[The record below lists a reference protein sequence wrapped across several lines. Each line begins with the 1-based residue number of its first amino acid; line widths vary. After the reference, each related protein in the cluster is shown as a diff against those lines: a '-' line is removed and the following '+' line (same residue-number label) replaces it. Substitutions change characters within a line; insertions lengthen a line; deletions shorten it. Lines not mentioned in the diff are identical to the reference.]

1 MSAGLRERLSK
12 LARVTHD
19 EGVAQPIVRSG
30 VGNFSYRAAILCGGI
45 DQHVSHSI
53 FTVKQR
59 SFEIA
64 VYRQLV
70 APSMDFKL
78 SHAVS
83 TALLAWLL
91 LKIYRLVYNIF
102 LHPLRR
108 YPGPLC
114 AAATTWWKTYIE
126 VYTQQSMTDV
136 LEYLHARYGDVVRT
150 GPNELH
156 FSNPAAYNDIY
167 NSSARWDKEESLY
180 CCFGEDR
187 SSFGFLTYNEA
198 KQRKDVLQPLFSRRA
213 ITNMQGLI
221 REKIDHLA
229 SVLTARDATGKSSDL
244 FFAFRCFTMDTITA
258 FCFAKSIDAMDAPEF
273 KAPIVEAME
282 AANPTFV
289 LFKHFALFR
298 KLIFSLPPSLA
309 MKFSPET
316 AGLTQLQVIL
326 GQQVKEVYTNYESL
340 SEAPHPI
347 IYSRLLDPA
356 AQNGHRVPVPG
367 SLYEEGQALMFAGT
381 DTVGNTLMVGFF
393 HILDQPALQ
402 VRLREEVRRAWP
414 ELSQP
419 PDFQTLEKLPL
430 LTAAIKE
437 ALRMA
442 SGVTTPLPR
451 IVPPS
456 GATIGKHAVPPGTIV
471 GMSSIFVHYSAEIF
485 PEPDNFDIERW
496 LGKGVQS
503 LDQWLIA
510 FSKGPRSCLGINL
523 AWCELY
529 LAFATML
536 RKFDMKLDGTTRKDL
551 VWRDTF
557 LPYFYGK
564 HLTAWCTPIAA

>member
-1 MSAGLRERLSK
+1 MTVRASDSQCEIRGVRMPAGLRERLSK
-12 LARVTHD
+12 LARTTHD
-19 EGVAQPIVRSG
+19 ERSCS
-30 VGNFSYRAAILCGGI
+30 VEFAEW
-45 DQHVSHSI
+45 
-53 FTVKQR
+53 T
-59 SFEIA
+59 
-64 VYRQLV
+64 
-70 APSMDFKL
+70 
-78 SHAVS
+78 
-83 TALLAWLL
+83 LLAWLL

-102 LHPLRR
+102 LHPLKR

-187 SSFGFLTYNEA
+187 SLFGFLTYDEA

-213 ITNMQGLI
+213 IINMQGLI

-326 GQQVKEVYTNYESL
+326 RQQVKEVYTNYESL
-340 SEAPHPI
+340 TKASNHLFPLAR
-347 IYSRLLDPA
+347 SGCTKR
-356 AQNGHRVPVPG
+356 
-367 SLYEEGQALMFAGT
+367 LYEEGQALMFAGT

-402 VRLREEVRRAWP
+402 ERLREEIRQAWP

-419 PDFQTLEKLPL
+419 PDVQTLEKLPL
-430 LTAAIKE
+430 LTGAIKE

-471 GMSSIFVHYSAEIF
+471 G
-485 PEPDNFDIERW
+485 
-496 LGKGVQS
+496 VQS

-536 RKFDMKLDGTTRKDL
+536 RRFDLKLDGTTRKDL

-564 HLTAWCTPIAA
+564 HLTAWCKPIAA

>member
-1 MSAGLRERLSK
+1 
-12 LARVTHD
+12 
-19 EGVAQPIVRSG
+19 
-30 VGNFSYRAAILCGGI
+30 
-45 DQHVSHSI
+45 
-53 FTVKQR
+53 
-59 SFEIA
+59 
-64 VYRQLV
+64 
-70 APSMDFKL
+70 MDFKL

-91 LKIYRLVYNIF
+91 LKIYRL
-102 LHPLRR
+102 R

-187 SSFGFLTYNEA
+187 SSFGFLTYDEA

-213 ITNMQGLI
+213 IINMQGLI

-258 FCFAKSIDAMDAPEF
+258 FCFAKSIDTMDAPEF

-316 AGLTQLQVIL
+316 AGLTQ
-326 GQQVKEVYTNYESL
+326 
-340 SEAPHPI
+340 HPI

-356 AQNGHRVPVPG
+356 VQNGHRVPVPG

-402 VRLREEVRRAWP
+402 VRLREEIRQAWP

-419 PDFQTLEKLPL
+419 PDVQMLEKLPL
-430 LTAAIKE
+430 LTGAIKE

-536 RKFDMKLDGTTRKDL
+536 RRFDLKLDGTTRKDL

-564 HLTAWCTPIAA
+564 HLTAWCKPIAA